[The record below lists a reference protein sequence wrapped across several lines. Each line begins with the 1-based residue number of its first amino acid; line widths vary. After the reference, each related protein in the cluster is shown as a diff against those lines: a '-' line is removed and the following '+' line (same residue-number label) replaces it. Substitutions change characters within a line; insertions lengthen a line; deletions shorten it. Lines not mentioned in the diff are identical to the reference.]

1 MNGSLADSLGGR
13 AVLESSLRD
22 LQSNQSYHITS
33 TQYGTTSITKHK
45 GLNQWIYVAVTGC
58 LQAYELALQFPEH
71 TETCSTDKKAGLSSD
86 TDSVIHSGDTES
98 YEVTIHRLKYSFPL
112 FRRGWDS

>member
-13 AVLESSLRD
+13 AVLESSLSD
-22 LQSNQSYHITS
+22 LQSYQSYHITS

-71 TETCSTDKKAGLSSD
+71 TETCRSDKKAGLSSD
-86 TDSVIHSGDTES
+86 TDSLTAPGAIHSGDTGGES
-98 YEVTIHRLKYSFPL
+98 VRM
-112 FRRGWDS
+112 R